1 MIGQAV
7 TAPPLDIV
15 FLVYE
20 GITPLDLAG
29 PFDVFGRLPGAKIR
43 MVGPTQGLQRTTS
56 GTLALQAD
64 SSIDDVSSADILIIP
79 GGPGSDVLA
88 FDKRV
93 TDWVRAID
101 KTTRFTVSVC
111 TGAQILAVAGLLE
124 GRKATTHWRAMEMIA
139 EYGATPVTA
148 RVVED
153 GKLITSAGVSAGI
166 DMALTLAARLGGEE
180 LARAIQLVLEYA
192 PEPPFDSGRIE
203 DASPALLE
211 LARNGLPKP

>member
-1 MIGQAV
+1 MSEQ
-7 TAPPLDIV
+7 TADAPLDIV

-20 GITPLDLAG
+20 GLTPLDLAG

-64 SSIDDVSSADILIIP
+64 SSIDEVTSADILIIP
-79 GGPGSDVLA
+79 GGPGSDALA
-88 FDKRV
+88 
-93 TDWVRAID
+93 

-139 EYGATPVTA
+139 QYGATPVTA

-153 GKLITSAGVSAGI
+153 GKIITSAGVSAGI
-166 DMALTLAARLGGEE
+166 DMALTLAARIGGEE
-180 LARAIQLVLEYA
+180 VARAIQLLLEYA

-203 DASPALLE
+203 DASPALLD